1 MYEQG
6 LAAYLK
12 QLEIAKFIN
21 GSSPE
26 LATIY
31 ASLAQTYLDLSDFQS
46 ALLYYQLEMDTNT
59 MSAESEAVSLLN
71 VAAIKERL
79 HVGVGELKEV
89 YLRAYGKAQEAGKVK
104 LQLRVMRGLREV
116 EMAGGVDG
124 EETRRVLEEIKRM
137 GGETSESSGEEGEEE
152 EEEEQSI
159 VFSSESRMLVLL
171 CVRMGRVFQTEW

>member
-1 MYEQG
+1 
-6 LAAYLK
+6 
-12 QLEIAKFIN
+12 
-21 GSSPE
+21 
-26 LATIY
+26 
-31 ASLAQTYLDLSDFQS
+31 
-46 ALLYYQLEMDTNT
+46 
-59 MSAESEAVSLLN
+59 MSAECEAVSLLN

-79 HVGVGELKEV
+79 HAGVGELKEV